1 MENTLN
7 KPSRLSD
14 KLEMM
19 DKEIR
24 AWSKVTRQDLV
35 KRILSLNLQ
44 EKSRIQF
51 DGRPTTKAERRER
64 EDAAPLH
71 KSVREYL
78 KKQQGEI
85 EKVAFSFARKG
96 IWLEHGVGRGRPV
109 RSPQALAAARPWLG
123 DILERATEE
132 LADLLEENYADI
144 AASELRILVPGIVD
158 TRVGNSKYPEYIQFD
173 KAQGP
178 GAGPVRVIIDPSFF

>member
-1 MENTLN
+1 MGNTLN
-7 KPSRLSD
+7 TPSRLGD

-24 AWSKVTRQDLV
+24 AWSKVTRQELI

-44 EKSRIQF
+44 EKSRMQF
-51 DGRPTTKAERRER
+51 AGAATTKADRRER
-64 EDAAPLH
+64 DEAGPLH
-71 KSVREYL
+71 KSIRDYL

-123 DILERATEE
+123 DTLERATED

-144 AASELRILVPGIVD
+144 AASELRILVPGIID
-158 TRVGNSKYPEYIQFD
+158 TKVGNSKYPEYLEFED
-173 KAQGP
+173 SQGP
-178 GAGPVRVIIDPSFF
+178 IRVIIDPSFF